1 MPVQQLVQLHAW
13 TVLHQRLGTHQ
24 EETVHRD
31 HPPAVIG
38 TWFVGLPGG
47 YATVLNQE
55 LKRLENPGRFSWAS
69 GGLCNG
75 LGLGNFQGGLLNDQ
89 GPDDLLNRR
98 FGRKHFFSQRL
109 AAPRNS

>member
-1 MPVQQLVQLHAW
+1 MQLHAG

-47 YATVLNQE
+47 YATVFIYYLIIKLDLFALNS
-55 LKRLENPGRFSWAS
+55 P
-69 GGLCNG
+69 
-75 LGLGNFQGGLLNDQ
+75 
-89 GPDDLLNRR
+89 
-98 FGRKHFFSQRL
+98 
-109 AAPRNS
+109 